1 MTNINTNFGTSYS
14 QTSQNSRNTNTENNS
29 FSTELLLALIEAE
42 QIQKPQTE
50 TTENTS
56 YYSLENSGTGDGVT
70 SFTQVSLSELS
81 VNGTNN
87 NKKFTT
93 VIDWSTYEKTLSESQ
108 IAGLSRQYGG
118 ELTLSEYA
126 EAMRAIARLANVKN
140 EEDEVLE
147 EMSDDIVYGEDEV
160 STEAVTMQSKYS
172 DEFME
177 SLNFYDIDKNTEF
190 FNSDTNIFD
199 EFKLLLENK
208 NYDYVNFVSL
218 LGEKGNDAD
227 KFKLAIQDVESTQI
241 AENKVSIE
249 EESPLNL
256 NKYGGFSHLTPL
268 IVQDIKD
275 KMNEAQE

>member
-1 MTNINTNFGTSYS
+1 MANINTNFGTSYS
-14 QTSQNSRNTNTENNS
+14 QTSRNYLNTNVENNS

-42 QIQKPQTE
+42 QIQKPQSE
-50 TTENTS
+50 TSENSS
-56 YYSLENSGTGDGVT
+56 YFSLENSGSGDNVT

-81 VNGTNN
+81 VNSTNN

-93 VIDWSTYEKTLSESQ
+93 VIDWSCYEKILSDTQ

-118 ELTLSEYA
+118 ELTLTEYA

-147 EMSDDIVYGEDEV
+147 EMSDDIVYGEDAINAEY
-160 STEAVTMQSKYS
+160 VTIQNKYA

-177 SLNFYDIDKNTEF
+177 SLNFYDIDNNTEF

-208 NYDYVNFVSL
+208 NYDYVNFFSL
-218 LGEKGNDAD
+218 LSQKDTD
-227 KFKLAIQDVESTQI
+227 KFKLAIQDIQSTNI
-241 AENKVSIE
+241 DDNNVSIE
-249 EESPLNL
+249 ENSPLNL

-275 KMNEAQE
+275 KITELKNH